1 MAVEGER
8 AGSLRPSRATSNSL
22 RPTRDR
28 RPRADGSC
36 VSGLRLAT
44 LVPIC
49 VESWVPR
56 LSRGQETN
64 TAMNIDTRDLITV
77 TEASTKGVSKLVTDA
92 ENGRPQVLMRNSKA
106 VAVVVDIACM
116 DRLQR
121 LEELEDDLRLLSIAL
136 VRAAADSGR
145 RYDLD
150 DVLVKAGIDPDSLDE
165 E

>member
-1 MAVEGER
+1 
-8 AGSLRPSRATSNSL
+8 
-22 RPTRDR
+22 
-28 RPRADGSC
+28 
-36 VSGLRLAT
+36 
-44 LVPIC
+44 
-49 VESWVPR
+49 
-56 LSRGQETN
+56 
-64 TAMNIDTRDLITV
+64 MNIDTRDLITV